1 MSWSRRDLDRSG
13 QFERRTAR
21 PSVIIVSDV
30 LLYRHGLAASLAR
43 DGRIDVITAIS
54 APDAHVALATHSPD
68 ALLLDASAEHGLAL
82 ARQLR
87 ASYPALRLV
96 GFGISGAAASVIAC
110 AESGLS
116 AFVDRNGTVG
126 ELVSAVLSAIR
137 GELNCSPKLTAMI
150 CDRLASLAGVKAEA
164 SEPLTRRERE
174 VAALIAEGLS
184 NKEIAIDL
192 RIGPATVKNH
202 VHNIL
207 DKLNVPRRAAIP
219 ARLRDAAPARAAAR
233 AREPDLAVGDRA

>member
-1 MSWSRRDLDRSG
+1 
-13 QFERRTAR
+13 
-21 PSVIIVSDV
+21 VIIVSDV
-30 LLYRHGLAASLAR
+30 LLYRHGLAASLER
-43 DGRIDVITAIS
+43 DGRVDVITAIS
-54 APDAHVALATHSPD
+54 GSDARVSLTKHSPD
-68 ALLLDASAEHGLAL
+68 ALLLDASAEPGLAL
-82 ARQLR
+82 ARKLR
-87 ASYPALRLV
+87 SSYPALRLV
-96 GFGISGAAASVIAC
+96 GFGISGGASNLIAC

-116 AFVDRNGTVG
+116 AFVDRDGTVSA
-126 ELVSAVLSAIR
+126 LVSAVLSAIK
-137 GELNCSPKLTAMI
+137 GELNCSPRITALI

-219 ARLRDAAPARAAAR
+219 ARLREATRARASAET
-233 AREPDLAVGDRA
+233 READLAAGDRA

>member
-1 MSWSRRDLDRSG
+1 MNWSRRDLDPVDRNAPRS
-13 QFERRTAR
+13 TR
-21 PSVIIVSDV
+21 PGVIIVSDV
-30 LLYRHGLAASLAR
+30 LLYRHGLAASLER
-43 DGRIDVITAIS
+43 DGRVDVIAAIG
-54 APDAHVALATHSPD
+54 APDARVALATHSPD

-87 ASYPALRLV
+87 SSYPALRLV
-96 GFGISGAAASVIAC
+96 GFGISGGAASLIAC

-116 AFVDRNGTVG
+116 AFVDRNGTVSV
-126 ELVSAVLSAIR
+126 LVSAILSAIK
-137 GELNCSPKLTAMI
+137 GELNCSPRIAALI
-150 CDRLASLAGVKAEA
+150 CDRLASLAGIKAEA

-174 VAALIAEGLS
+174 VAALVAEGLS

-219 ARLRDAAPARAAAR
+219 ARLREAARAAAG
-233 AREPDLAVGDRA
+233 AREPDLALGDLA